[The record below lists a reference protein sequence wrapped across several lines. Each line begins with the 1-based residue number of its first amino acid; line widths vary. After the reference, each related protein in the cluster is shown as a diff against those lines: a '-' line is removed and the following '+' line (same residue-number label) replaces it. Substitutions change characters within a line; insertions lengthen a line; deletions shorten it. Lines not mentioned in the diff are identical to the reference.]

1 MNQFSSV
8 KNIII
13 NSEKGKT
20 LENIEY
26 ISDKQYHEFLIL
38 RKVQAQYKFSFGV
51 LEGQCIVEYGFPH
64 YFRSHVRNHSF
75 EVSVPKIYF
84 SKDSKSENSRNASR
98 FILKEF
104 QDMIQQKYDSV
115 LKS

>member
-1 MNQFSSV
+1 M
-8 KNIII
+8 
-13 NSEKGKT
+13 
-20 LENIEY
+20 
-26 ISDKQYHEFLIL
+26 
-38 RKVQAQYKFSFGV
+38 QAQYKFSFGV
-51 LEGQCIVEYGFPH
+51 LEGQCIVEYDFPH